1 MFDCARP
8 SPGKEEAMSWKPFI
22 ASQRVRPPSGKGA
35 ARQPGASVA
44 WRPATGVAKRT
55 QQVVKRRY

>member
-1 MFDCARP
+1 
-8 SPGKEEAMSWKPFI
+8 MSWKPFI